1 MVSLRKAGAYSKR
14 YARPYTRVSRK
25 RTKNFIKST
34 PTSKLMKFNMGNQN
48 LFDEGKFDTVLR
60 LVSLEKIQV
69 RDNAL
74 EAARQG
80 ITRHID
86 KQLTNQFYFEV
97 RVHPH
102 HILRENKMLTGAGA
116 DRMQTGMTKSF
127 GKTIGR
133 AAMIK
138 AGEEIFMI
146 AVSGEKNAK
155 FVRSIMEK
163 IKAKLPGKTKIY
175 VEKIA
180 TNQLKILSVEP
191 SSEDTN

>member
-34 PTSKLMKFNMGNQN
+34 PASKLVKFNMGNIKMFN
-48 LFDEGKFDTVLR
+48 EGKFDTIVKLI
-60 LVSLEKIQV
+60 SLERVQV

-86 KQLTNQFYFEV
+86 KQLQNQFYFEV

-127 GKTIGR
+127 GKTMGR
-133 AAMIK
+133 AAMVK
-138 AGEEIFMI
+138 AGEEIFTI
-146 AVSGEKNAK
+146 ATSGDKNIK
-155 FVRSIMEK
+155 TIRNVMEK
-163 IKAKLPGKTKIY
+163 VKAKLPCKTKIY
-175 VEKIA
+175 VEKISPLQQK
-180 TNQLKILSVEP
+180 TQVQPIPNSV
-191 SSEDTN
+191 

>member
-1 MVSLRKAGAYSKR
+1 MASLRKAAAYSKR

-34 PTSKLMKFNMGNQN
+34 PASKLVKFNMGNRHMYE
-48 LFDEGKFDTVLR
+48 DGKFEIILR
-60 LVSLEKIQV
+60 LISLEKVQI

-86 KQLTNQFYFEV
+86 KQLQNQFYFEIC
-97 RVHPH
+97 VHPH

-127 GKTIGR
+127 GKAVGR
-133 AAMIK
+133 SAMVK
-138 AGEEIFMI
+138 AGETVFMI
-146 AVSGEKNAK
+146 ATSGEKNSK
-155 FVRSIMEK
+155 LIRSVMEK
-163 IKAKLPGKTKIY
+163 VKSKLPCRTKIY
-175 VEKIA
+175 VEKMPSKVTLEA
-180 TNQLKILSVEP
+180 TQVA
-191 SSEDTN
+191 